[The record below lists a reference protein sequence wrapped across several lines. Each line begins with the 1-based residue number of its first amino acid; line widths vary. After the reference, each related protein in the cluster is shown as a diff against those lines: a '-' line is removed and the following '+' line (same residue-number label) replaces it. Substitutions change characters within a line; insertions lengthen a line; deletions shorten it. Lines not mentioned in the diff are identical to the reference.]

1 MAERFNSVLIYLP
14 YQIKHSLDVLPNEL
28 KSHIHEIRIKNG
40 LPLSVITDKE
50 IIFPNILS
58 KFNSTKQKIVCSKD
72 EINQIFRT
80 VCGYSVH
87 SHTDEIKRGFVSLKG
102 GHRVGICG
110 SGMYD
115 KDNLSVI
122 KDISSLNIRIARQ
135 IIGASDN
142 VIANFNGKLYST
154 LIAGSPGS
162 GKTTIL
168 RDITRRL
175 ANGTAGKYY
184 RVFVADERF
193 EISSSF
199 DGIIQNDLGQSVDVM
214 CGINKVEALKIGVRC
229 FSPEVMIIDEIGS
242 DYEAKMLTECFYSGA
257 KIIATTHCRDEKDL
271 MNKEFISKL
280 IRTGVF
286 EKVVILK
293 EGNQNGTIKHIYNSD
308 EL

>member
-199 DGIIQNDLGQSVDVM
+199 DGIIQNDLGQSVYVM

-293 EGNQNGTIKHIYNSD
+293 EGNQNGTIKHIYKND
-308 EL
+308 AL